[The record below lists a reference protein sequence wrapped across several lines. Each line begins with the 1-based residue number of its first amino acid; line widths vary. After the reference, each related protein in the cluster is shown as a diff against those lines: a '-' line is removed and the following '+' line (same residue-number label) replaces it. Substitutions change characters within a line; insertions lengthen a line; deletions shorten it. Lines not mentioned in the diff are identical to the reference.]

1 MVYSVPYRIPTSSM
15 AFTDIYPIPKDVE
28 LLAGLF
34 NLRDARIA
42 VSTFSSFI
50 QKGHSPYRRCFERGL
65 G

>member
-1 MVYSVPYRIPTSSM
+1 MSSM